1 MQEVLYGI
9 HPVDS
14 TLLLFWLVL
23 LVRKAIKQ
31 LIFFRKVQS
40 IEFLNKVMQ
49 KKGDRKH
56 LLVGFALIERNK
68 IFPHLQTLPS
78 LSSCIISEKKSIGN
92 YL

>member
-23 LVRKAIKQ
+23 LLRKAIKQ

-40 IEFLNKVMQ
+40 MECLDKVMK

-56 LLVGFALIERNK
+56 LLVCFALIERYK
-68 IFPHLQTLPS
+68 IFSPFKLYTLGV
-78 LSSCIISEKKSIGN
+78 LA
-92 YL
+92 